1 MSESD
6 ICIKLQFLI
15 TKYSRNQP
23 LILLFHSASAEI
35 SYFEIMGID
44 LHGYPTRIPQRLLDG
59 CSASNRKESIILDTQ
74 RLWKSFIKGTDED
87 VKDPVTALNKVC
99 RKLGLPTKH
108 LHNAGNDALYTLQ
121 VFMKMAEKEMFK
133 RKAAKEAYATST
145 RSRATLSEQSL
156 ALAGADASDIS
167 ACCCTDVVSSEG

>member
-6 ICIKLQFLI
+6 ICIKLQFFI
-15 TKYSRNQP
+15 TKYSQNQP

-59 CSASNRKESIILDTQ
+59 CSASNRKESIVLDTQ

-99 RKLGLPTKH
+99 RKLRLPTKH
-108 LHNAGNDALYTLQ
+108 LHNAGKQN
-121 VFMKMAEKEMFK
+121 
-133 RKAAKEAYATST
+133 EAFRAQWSDLMTPSGCPQATT
-145 RSRATLSEQSL
+145 RSTL
-156 ALAGADASDIS
+156 
-167 ACCCTDVVSSEG
+167 CRSS